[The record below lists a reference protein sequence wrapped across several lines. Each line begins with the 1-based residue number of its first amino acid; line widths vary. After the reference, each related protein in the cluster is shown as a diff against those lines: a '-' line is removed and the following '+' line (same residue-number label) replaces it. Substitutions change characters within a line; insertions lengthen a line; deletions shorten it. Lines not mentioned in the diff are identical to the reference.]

1 MEASERVQ
9 RGLPSRLLE
18 SQPPDE
24 SSQVNASAGTEPISQ
39 PLLATAEKIHDNSS
53 PNRLPSSAPLPEPRP
68 SARVP
73 PLAVPPVVSSP
84 SPSAPAARPR
94 SLTTRQS
101 SDFWEDHHESG
112 GSSTLVTK
120 EDTCTTRSTYCGNRD
135 VPPSARG
142 SRDPQLSVRGSRDAS
157 CTRSCTLAGTQQP
170 DEGAPS
176 STPLAQDVPGT
187 PAPTHYRRQSIEF
200 ASLEYPLTNPPP
212 PSPSTSPNGA
222 ANGEDGLWPDLT
234 KGPVATR
241 TLQPGTMLTHRLFRR
256 QSTKSEQPAEHQVGT
271 TCRAPS
277 LTAEHQVRRQ
287 STGLRRWLTRPRVS
301 VSEAPQSS
309 EALEGRR
316 GWSTVQQVVSEAAV
330 VKGLS
335 CGQQLGGITPLA
347 TLAAQWEEHGIDHIG
362 PHWPAVDSP
371 GLEYED
377 PQGEIDS
384 IFDSMRAGGANG
396 SRDKPAVC
404 D

>member
-1 MEASERVQ
+1 
-9 RGLPSRLLE
+9 
-18 SQPPDE
+18 
-24 SSQVNASAGTEPISQ
+24 
-39 PLLATAEKIHDNSS
+39 
-53 PNRLPSSAPLPEPRP
+53 
-68 SARVP
+68 
-73 PLAVPPVVSSP
+73 LAVPPVVSSP

-157 CTRSCTLAGTQQP
+157 CTRSCTLAVTQQP

-362 PHWPAVDSP
+362 PHRPAVDSP